1 MSDALVPPAV
11 TQVTQKLPCRH
22 PLPLGCCDDSALPSS
37 APPLNRPPPKKHTR
51 CHPPYPPC
59 TPAPTL
65 TLRLQYSFSNDASAK
80 GRPSGFTFRVREARA
95 SVGAGFI
102 VVICGGELL
111 AWAQRPAGPTVLH
124 STLLPG
130 WHWPPSA
137 CWPLLKGQLGHP
149 QSLQPLHTCHCG
161 SLRTHTHT
169 HTHTHGADLMMIPGL
184 PTRPAFYNI
193 DLDLDTGRVV
203 GLS

>member
-1 MSDALVPPAV
+1 M
-11 TQVTQKLPCRH
+11 
-22 PLPLGCCDDSALPSS
+22 
-37 APPLNRPPPKKHTR
+37 
-51 CHPPYPPC
+51 
-59 TPAPTL
+59 
-65 TLRLQYSFSNDASAK
+65 
-80 GRPSGFTFRVREARA
+80 
-95 SVGAGFI
+95 GAGFI

-137 CWPLLKGQLGHP
+137 CWPLLKGPPPEPPTPAHL
-149 QSLQPLHTCHCG
+149 PL
-161 SLRTHTHT
+161 RFPTHTHT